1 MVVSECVKEAIM
13 EEMDY
18 ESKRSVKRIVDECVR
33 NAVNEAMGRYNG
45 GYNGHGDPISDKKY
59 INSYEYLLD
68 SMINGNWSQAKNMYR
83 KVRNKKDFY
92 DFVSETCPDML
103 DDINLLER

>member
-1 MVVSECVKEAIM
+1 M
-13 EEMDY
+13 EEMDYDDDKMY
-18 ESKRSVKRIVDECVR
+18 ESKRSVNRIVDECVR
-33 NAVNEAMGRYNG
+33 KAVNEAMGRYNG
-45 GYNGHGDPISDKKY
+45 GYNDHGDPISDKKY

-92 DFVSETCPDML
+92 DFVSETCPNML